1 MVSHN
6 QVKSPSALAQ
16 VLPTKVRAEAR
27 GDVLPEHVP
36 SAAETFASMSFDDM
50 WQEAF
55 MSDVCHYLRGG
66 VYLKVPPSFSGLL
79 PKRL

>member
-1 MVSHN
+1 MFYLMI
-6 QVKSPSALAQ
+6 KE
-16 VLPTKVRAEAR
+16 KR
-27 GDVLPEHVP
+27 GMPELPEHVP

-55 MSDVCHYLRGG
+55 MADVCHYLRGG
-66 VYLKVPPSFSGLL
+66 DYLKVPPSFSGLL